1 MVNNSTYVDKN
12 EQLQLTLKRA
22 IASHLNSLNTHTDL
36 GKAQNMTG
44 DNSWDQDT
52 IREKVTFYFGDP

>member
-44 DNSWDQDT
+44 DKPLHGIPTISSW
-52 IREKVTFYFGDP
+52 